1 MKKLEILDLFD
12 LIKSIDTDKLEGNT
26 RICIVRNYMLLSGI
40 VEEFERY
47 KIKVAEKLITKEFKE
62 LQSNDKRNEKEEL
75 RFKELNESLNKE
87 FIDIINPTLSEECE
101 INIKKIN
108 EEDFDSII
116 NVCTFSNDQFR
127 YLHNAIVDKN

>member
-47 KIKVAEKLITKEFKE
+47 KMKVAEKLITKEFKE

>member
-1 MKKLEILDLFD
+1 MKKVEILDLFD

-62 LQSNDKRNEKEEL
+62 LQANDKRNEKEEL

-87 FIDIINPTLSEECE
+87 FIDIINPTLSEECK

-108 EEDFDSII
+108 EEDFDNII
-116 NVCTFSNDQFR
+116 KLCTFSNEQFN
-127 YLHNAIVDKN
+127 YLHNMIVDKN